1 MRVEGGFDVDSHRR
15 GDLHLRCSGGLFIR
29 HLVRREE
36 HVTLTGRQLYDR
48 KDPTRRELLLV
59 RASHHVWARLK
70 RLRRNSDGTDSESV
84 ALSEALETLFV
95 AKRKVRAEIKELAAE
110 SFKRSRFGKG
120 EA

>member
-1 MRVEGGFDVDSHRR
+1 M
-15 GDLHLRCSGGLFIR
+15 
-29 HLVRREE
+29 
-36 HVTLTGRQLYDR
+36 TLTGRQLYDR